1 MIPVGEA
8 LDRILGLVRPLESES
23 VPLATAS
30 GRVLAKDIVAERAQP
45 PRDVSSMDGY
55 AVRNGDAAPG
65 ACCEIVGE
73 SRAGAT
79 LAGNVG
85 PGQAVRIF
93 TGAPLPMGAE
103 RVVIQEDVVR
113 TGNRIEILT
122 EFDRARH
129 IRLAG
134 GDFRSGDRIAAPA
147 LLTPAR
153 LALAAAMNAAT
164 VEVARRPEI
173 AVIPNG
179 DELVV
184 PGGPLP
190 EDRIVASNI
199 FGLRAMLESVGAAVR
214 SLPIARDNLRS
225 IKTAFRFAE
234 GADMIVTTGGASV
247 GEHDLVKDAAAEL
260 GMRIELY
267 KVAMRPGKPLSAGV
281 LAGTPVIGLP
291 GNPVSSLVCGHVFL
305 VPAVLAMLG
314 LRGGPLPRSRGRLM
328 NALERNGG
336 REHYMRAERAWDGGE
351 FRLNVFDRQDS
362 SLLSVFA
369 KADALVVRRP
379 GDRPRAAGEWVDF
392 LPLDSPLTQIV
403 NNART
408 NISMDIAASGAANRL
423 G

>member
-1 MIPVGEA
+1 MIPVDEA
-8 LDRILGLVRPLESES
+8 LDRILGLVRPLENET
-23 VPLATAS
+23 VPLAAAS
-30 GRVLAKDIVAERAQP
+30 GRMLARDVVADRGQP
-45 PRDVSSMDGY
+45 PRDASSMDGY
-55 AVRNGDAAPG
+55 AVRDQDAAPG
-65 ACCEIVGE
+65 ARCEVVGE
-73 SRAGAT
+73 SRAGTAH
-79 LAGNVG
+79 AGSVG

-93 TGAPLPMGAE
+93 TGAPLPAGAE

-113 TGNRIEILT
+113 TGNSIEILP
-122 EFDRARH
+122 EFDRNRH
-129 IRLAG
+129 VRPAH
-134 GDFRSGDRIAAPA
+134 GDFRRGDRIAAPT

-173 AVIPNG
+173 ALIPNG
-179 DELVV
+179 DELVA
-184 PGGPLP
+184 PGRPVP

-199 FGLRAMLESVGAAVR
+199 FGLRAMLESVGATVR
-214 SLPIARDNLRS
+214 SLPIARDNLDS

-260 GMRIELY
+260 GMRVELY
-267 KVAMRPGKPLSAGV
+267 KIAMRPGKPLSAGV

-314 LRGGPLPRSRGRLM
+314 LRAEPLPRSRGRLL

-336 REHYMRAERAWDGGE
+336 REHYMRAKRVWDGGE
-351 FRLNVFDRQDS
+351 FRLNVFNRQDS

-369 KADALVVRRP
+369 KADALVVMKP
-379 GDRPRAAGEWVDF
+379 GDGPRAAGEWVDF

-403 NNART
+403 NKART
-408 NISMDIAASGAANRL
+408 NVSLNIAAPRAGNRL
-423 G
+423 D